1 MPNQSLSSDTPDT
14 PVQLLRMMLWGM
26 EHPFGQYRSAVL
38 VLSPPSSLYCSSP
51 LTGRAVQE
59 AEMTL
64 ALRSTAQ
71 QQLKC
76 VINIVLLK
84 PKHRFISDTMNK
96 INSVLA
102 EIRTT
107 RPAFSISE
115 CVEIQGHVMSK
126 TSIVATG
133 LWISPGP
140 MLGQA

>member
-1 MPNQSLSSDTPDT
+1 MCYK
-14 PVQLLRMMLWGM
+14 
-26 EHPFGQYRSAVL
+26 HC
-38 VLSPPSSLYCSSP
+38 SPKAKTQIHIGHYE
-51 LTGRAVQE
+51 Q
-59 AEMTL
+59 
-64 ALRSTAQ
+64 
-71 QQLKC
+71 
-76 VINIVLLK
+76 N
-84 PKHRFISDTMNK
+84 
-96 INSVLA
+96 NSVLA